1 MDSCETI
8 SGNGDPVLM
17 GEEILINVGPRETRV
32 AVIEQGLLQHIFV
45 ERSHARGIVGNI
57 YKGKVLRILPG
68 LQSAFVDFGHN
79 KAGFIHVTDLIDMR
93 VNGDSDDDPPE
104 LPRIETLLR
113 ENQEILVQATKEPI
127 GTKGARMTTSLSLA
141 SRYLVYLPGSTHIG
155 ISQKIEEESTRDE
168 LRRMIELIPDA
179 GKKDG
184 FIARTAAEMVQ
195 PHEISREGELLRKFW
210 DSISQKSRTLKAP
223 AILYEDL
230 PLHLKV
236 LRDAISQNTQ
246 EIVVDSPA
254 IHGTLSDFIS
264 DFIPQ
269 KAACLKLREEDL
281 PLFDRYNIEDQ
292 IQNALES
299 KVPLKSGGY
308 LVVEQT
314 EAMATIDVNSG
325 GFIGRK
331 DLEETIYRINLEAAS
346 AIPRQLRLR
355 NMGGIIILDFID
367 MFNEDNKRH
376 VLRILEK
383 GLQQD
388 RVKCRIT
395 EISELGLVEM
405 TRKRAYET
413 LANRLC
419 EICPTCDGKGII
431 RTAETICY
439 EIFREIQRKYRD
451 FDRHDCLIMASQ
463 SVIDRLLDEDA
474 ASVNELSKSMDVNIR
489 FQVEVTY
496 SQEQFDVVLI

>member
-1 MDSCETI
+1 MDSGETT
-8 SGNGDPVLM
+8 SGKGTPVRM
-17 GEEILINVGPRETRV
+17 EEEILINVAQRETRV
-32 AVIEQGLLQHIFV
+32 AVIEQGLLQQIFV
-45 ERSHARGIVGNI
+45 ERSDSRGIVGNI

-68 LQSAFVDFGHN
+68 LQSAFVDFGHS

-93 VNGDSDDDPPE
+93 ATSDSKEELPA
-104 LPRIETLLR
+104 LPRIASLLR

-155 ISQKIEEESTRDE
+155 ISQKIEDEETRDK
-168 LRRMIELIPDA
+168 LRHMLESIPEA
-179 GKKDG
+179 GQTDG

-195 PHEISREGELLRKFW
+195 PHEVLREAELLRKFW
-210 DSISQKSRTLKAP
+210 TSINQKSKNLNAP

-236 LRDAISQNTQ
+236 LRDLISQNTR
-246 EIVVDSPA
+246 EIVVDSQA
-254 IHGTLSDFIS
+254 IYEKLSHFIS

-269 KAACLKLREEDL
+269 RAECLKLREQEV
-281 PLFDRYNIEDQ
+281 PLFDKYNIEDQ
-292 IQNALES
+292 IQNALET

-331 DLEETIYRINLEAAS
+331 DLEETIYRINLEAAA

-367 MFNEDNKRH
+367 MYNEDNKRQ

-405 TRKRAYET
+405 TRKRSYET

-419 EICPTCDGKGII
+419 ELCPTCDGKGII

-439 EIFREIQRKYRD
+439 EIFREIQRKYKD
-451 FDRHDCLIMASQ
+451 FDRHDCLIMAAQ
-463 SVIDRLLDEDA
+463 PIIDRLLDEDA
-474 ASVNELSKSMDVNIR
+474 ASVNELSKAMDVDIR
-489 FQVEVTY
+489 FQVEITY

>member
-1 MDSCETI
+1 MDSGETT
-8 SGNGDPVLM
+8 SGKGTPVRM
-17 GEEILINVGPRETRV
+17 EEEILINVAQRETRV
-32 AVIEQGLLQHIFV
+32 AVIEQGLLQQIFV
-45 ERSHARGIVGNI
+45 ERSDSRGIVGNI

-68 LQSAFVDFGHN
+68 LQSAFVDFGHS

-93 VNGDSDDDPPE
+93 ATSDSEAELPA
-104 LPRIETLLR
+104 LPRIASLLR
-113 ENQEILVQATKEPI
+113 ENEEILVQATKEPI

-155 ISQKIEEESTRDE
+155 ISQKIEDEETRDK
-168 LRRMIELIPDA
+168 LRHMLESIPEA
-179 GKKDG
+179 GQTDG
-184 FIARTAAEMVQ
+184 FIARTAAEMVL
-195 PHEISREGELLRKFW
+195 PHEVLREAELLRKFW
-210 DSISQKSRTLKAP
+210 TSINQKSKNLNAP

-236 LRDAISQNTQ
+236 LRDLISQNTR
-246 EIVVDSPA
+246 EIVVDSQA
-254 IHGTLSDFIS
+254 IYEKLSHFIS

-269 KAACLKLREEDL
+269 KAECLKLREQEV
-281 PLFDRYNIEDQ
+281 PLFDKYNIEDQ
-292 IQNALES
+292 IQNALET

-331 DLEETIYRINLEAAS
+331 DLEETIYRINLEAAA

-367 MFNEDNKRH
+367 MYNEDNKRQ

-405 TRKRAYET
+405 TRKRSYET

-419 EICPTCDGKGII
+419 ELCPTCDGKGII

-451 FDRHDCLIMASQ
+451 FDQHDCLIMAAQ
-463 SVIDRLLDEDA
+463 PIIDRLLDEDA
-474 ASVNELSKSMDVNIR
+474 ASVNELSKAMGVDIR
-489 FQVEVTY
+489 FQVEITY

>member
-8 SGNGDPVLM
+8 NVNGEAVLM
-17 GEEILINVGPRETRV
+17 DEEILINVAQRETRV
-32 AVIEQGLLQHIFV
+32 AVIEQGLLQHIYV

-93 VNGDSDDDPPE
+93 VTADPGDNPAE

-127 GTKGARMTTSLSLA
+127 GTKGARMTTNLSLA

-155 ISQKIEEESTRDE
+155 ISQKIEDEETRDE
-168 LRRMIELIPDA
+168 LRRMIESIPHA
-179 GKKDG
+179 GTRDG

-195 PHEISREGELLRKFW
+195 PHEILREAELLRRFW
-210 DSISQKSRTLKAP
+210 GSINQKNHDLNAP

-236 LRDAISQNTQ
+236 IRDLISQNTQ

-254 IHGTLSDFIS
+254 IHEKLSHFIN

-269 KAACLKLREEDL
+269 KADCLKLREEEI
-281 PLFDRYNIEDQ
+281 PLFDIYNIEDQ
-292 IQNALES
+292 IQNAMES
-299 KVPLKSGGY
+299 KVSLKSGGY

-325 GFIGRK
+325 GFVGRK

-367 MFNEDNKRH
+367 MLNEDNKRH

-405 TRKRAYET
+405 TRKRSHET
-413 LANRLC
+413 LANCLC
-419 EICPTCDGKGII
+419 ESCPNCNGKGII

-439 EIFREIQRKYRD
+439 EIFREIQRKYRS
-451 FDRHDCLIMASQ
+451 FDRHDCLIMAAQ
-463 SVIDRLLDEDA
+463 PVIDRLLDEDA
-474 ASVNELSKSMDVNIR
+474 TTVRELSKAMEVDIR

>member
-1 MDSCETI
+1 MDACETTRE
-8 SGNGDPVLM
+8 NGKAVLM
-17 GEEILINVGPRETRV
+17 DEEILINVAQRETRV
-32 AVIEQGLLQHIFV
+32 AVLEQGLLQHIFV
-45 ERSHARGIVGNI
+45 ERSHARGIVSNI

-68 LQSAFVDFGHN
+68 LQSAFVDFGHS
-79 KAGFIHVTDLIDMR
+79 KAGFIHVTDLIEMR
-93 VNGDSDDDPPE
+93 VSADPDDDPPE
-104 LPRIETLLR
+104 LPRIETLLK

-127 GTKGARMTTSLSLA
+127 GTKGARMTTNLSLA

-155 ISQKIEEESTRDE
+155 VSQKIEEEKTRDE
-168 LRRMIELIPDA
+168 LHRMIESIPEA
-179 GKKDG
+179 GQKDG

-195 PHEISREGELLRKFW
+195 PHEILREAELLRNFW
-210 DSISQKSRTLKAP
+210 DSIKQKSRNQNAP
-223 AILYEDL
+223 VILYEDL

-236 LRDAISQNTQ
+236 LRDLISQNTQ
-246 EIVVDSPA
+246 EIVVDSQA
-254 IHGTLSDFIS
+254 IYDKLAHFIS
-264 DFIPQ
+264 DFIPH
-269 KAACLKLREEDL
+269 KAECLKLRDDEV
-281 PLFDRYNIEDQ
+281 PLFDTYNIEDQ
-292 IQNALES
+292 IQNALEA
-299 KVPLKSGGY
+299 KVSLKSGGY
-308 LVVEQT
+308 LIIEQT

-367 MFNEDNKRH
+367 MLDEDNKRH
-376 VLRILEK
+376 VLRVLEK

-419 EICPTCDGKGII
+419 ELCPNCGGKGLI

-439 EIFREIQRKYRD
+439 EIFREIQRKHRD

-463 SVIDRLLDEDA
+463 PVIDRLLDEDA
-474 ASVNELSKSMDVNIR
+474 ATLSDLSKALDVDIR

>member
-1 MDSCETI
+1 MDTRKTI
-8 SGNGDPVLM
+8 NDERMTVQVD
-17 GEEILINVGPRETRV
+17 EEILVNVARCETRV
-32 AVIEQGLLQHIFV
+32 AVVEQGLLQQIFV

-57 YKGKVLRILPG
+57 YKGKVLRVLPG
-68 LQSAFVDFGHN
+68 LQSAFVDFGHT
-79 KAGFIHVTDLIDMR
+79 KAGFIHVTDLIDTR
-93 VNGDSDDDPPE
+93 VTGDAEEGSPE
-104 LPRIETLLR
+104 LPKIETLLR
-113 ENQEILVQATKEPI
+113 ENQEVVVQATKEPI
-127 GTKGARMTTSLSLA
+127 GTKGARMTRNLSLA

-155 ISQKIEEESTRDE
+155 VSQKIEDEKTRDE
-168 LRRMIELIPDA
+168 LRQMIESIPDA
-179 GKKDG
+179 GIQDG
-184 FIARTAAEMVQ
+184 FIARTAAEIAQ
-195 PHEISREGELLRKFW
+195 PHEILREAEILRNFW
-210 DSISQKSRTLKAP
+210 CSIEEKSTERKAP
-223 AILYEDL
+223 AIIHEDL

-236 LRDAISQNTQ
+236 LRDLISQNTRR
-246 EIVVDSPA
+246 IVIDSSS
-254 IHGTLSDFIS
+254 IHEKLNHFIR

-269 KAACLKLREEDL
+269 KADCLELIESKV

-299 KVPLKSGGY
+299 KVQLKSGGY
-308 LVVEQT
+308 LVIEQT

-325 GFIGRK
+325 GFVGRK
-331 DLEETIYRINLEAAS
+331 DLEETIYRINLEAAA

-367 MFNEDNKRH
+367 MFDEENKRQ

-388 RVKCRIT
+388 RVKCRIS

-413 LANRLC
+413 LPNRLC
-419 EICPTCDGKGII
+419 EVCPNCNGKGVI

-463 SVIDRLLDEDA
+463 TVIDRLLDEDA
-474 ASVNELSKSMDVNIR
+474 AVVSELGKVMDVEIR
-489 FQVEVTY
+489 LQVEVTY